1 MAKRIPNKKLVDM
14 YSKKGCNVSAT
25 CAALNISRWTF
36 YIWRDKDEKLKKM
49 LEEAEESVIDNA
61 ESKLLQHINDGD
73 VTSLIFFLKTRG
85 KKRGYIERVEQDVT
99 VNPFMELIQSLPD
112 DE

>member
-36 YIWRDKDEKLKKM
+36 YIWRDKDEKLKK
-49 LEEAEESVIDNA
+49 NA
-61 ESKLLQHINDGD
+61 
-73 VTSLIFFLKTRG
+73 
-85 KKRGYIERVEQDVT
+85 
-99 VNPFMELIQSLPD
+99 
-112 DE
+112 